1 MSTSTFLFER
11 NGFKVFRISTLGFTY
26 FVAERPDSKI
36 VILMDRT
43 ADFELYKKVFECS
56 GKDYRFRIK
65 ENTGRFH
72 KN

>member
-36 VILMDRT
+36 VKRYIRKSLNVQ
-43 ADFELYKKVFECS
+43 LSECF